1 MIDIHSHLIYNV
13 DDGSK
18 SIEETVLMLEEAKCA
33 GFTDVVLT
41 PHYMKNYYTEPCNKI
56 RDKISALYEDS
67 KKIGINL
74 YQGNEIYA
82 TSDIVD
88 LIKNNEA
95 MSLNKSKYVLFEL
108 PMQEFPINL
117 DEIIYILLEN
127 SYIPIIAHPERY
139 RYVQENPNLL
149 VDYIEKGILFQANYG
164 SIIGVYGN
172 KIKET
177 VQKLLTH
184 NMIHFL
190 GSDNHRPNT
199 IYRVMPEIITNLN
212 KLIGEDKQNELTTIN
227 PMNILEN
234 KDIDIEEPETIKK
247 SLFKFWK

>member
-1 MIDIHSHLIYNV
+1 MIDIHSHLVYDV

-18 SIEETVLMLEEAKCA
+18 NIEETICMLKEAYSV
-33 GFTDVVLT
+33 GFTDIIVT
-41 PHYMKNYYTEPCNKI
+41 PHYMVDYYIKEKGEIENKI
-56 RDKISALYEDS
+56 NIIRNKLD
-67 KKIGINL
+67 GININICH
-74 YQGNEIYA
+74 GNEIYVN
-82 TSDIVD
+82 SN
-88 LIKNNEA
+88 LMNFIKEGKA
-95 MSLNKSKYVLFEL
+95 VSLAGSKYILFEL
-108 PMQEFPINL
+108 PMQSIPINL
-117 DEIIYILLEN
+117 DEVVYLILEN
-127 SYIPIIAHPERY
+127 GYVPIIAHPERY
-139 RYVQENPNLL
+139 KYVQENPNML

-199 IYRVMPEIITNLN
+199 IYRAMPEIIKNVN

-234 KDIDIEEPETIKK
+234 KDIDVEEPETIKK